1 MSFSKG
7 VSLLKGVSFSKGV
20 SLLKGVS
27 FSKGVSLLKGVSFG
41 AGVRARRASPLHGVC
56 PFGGGYCFNNVAIG
70 NGSCLNG
77 FLRRWLLR
85 NIAARRVVGFSKE
98 KACARVV
105 GFVDESSTYA
115 KRLQT
120 LGFTLGAR
128 VEYLRAAPFGDPVQ
142 LWLRGSRI
150 ALRRHEAEALLLE
163 YEE

>member
-1 MSFSKG
+1 MPDPWPEYAQPWA
-7 VSLLKGVSFSKGV
+7 VAAV
-20 SLLKGVS
+20 
-27 FSKGVSLLKGVSFG
+27 
-41 AGVRARRASPLHGVC
+41 AGEACLAPTL
-56 PFGGGYCFNNVAIG
+56 GGVAIE

-85 NIAARRVVGFSKE
+85 NIGARRVVGFSKE

-150 ALRRHEAEALLLE
+150 ALRRNEAEALLLE